1 MVLVLSE
8 SDTVVVKRAFIIE
21 TEGYQQYRP
30 YMTRW
35 NSLGI
40 ITIFGSAGT

>member
-8 SDTVVVKRAFIIE
+8 SDTVVVKRAFVIK
-21 TEGYQQYRP
+21 TEGHYQYRP

-40 ITIFGSAGT
+40 ITVFGSAGS